1 MDNSGPVGFFSIPK
15 ESYAYHPVYCLG
27 RQFPEV
33 EHSFRSPFERDRDR
47 VVHSTAF
54 RRLAKKTQV
63 FPAPTNDHHRT
74 RLTHTIEVA
83 QICRVVSRNLGLEED
98 LAEAIALAHDLGH
111 PPFGHAGEEELA
123 ECMSCEGGF
132 EHNAHALRI
141 VTKLEYRYPDFMGLN
156 LTWEVRE
163 AFAHHSKKIS
173 EEIRHYRSKGGPF
186 LEAQVADAVD
196 SLAYD
201 AHDVEDAITAGLV
214 SLDDFLDVELVSETV
229 REIRQSGKMANSR
242 ALVPTLIRKLIDT
255 QVADLIAETT
265 RKIRS
270 AKVENLKDIR
280 ARQDLLVGNSQSLTE
295 KITQLEKFL
304 RERVYFHYR
313 VQRMATRGR
322 RILKRLFDEFCRV
335 PKLLPGRY
343 QGRLEAE
350 GLKRVICD
358 YLAGMTDQFAISEYQ
373 KLFDPRES
381 V

>member
-1 MDNSGPVGFFSIPK
+1 
-15 ESYAYHPVYCLG
+15 
-27 RQFPEV
+27 
-33 EHSFRSPFERDRDR
+33 
-47 VVHSTAF
+47 
-54 RRLAKKTQV
+54 
-63 FPAPTNDHHRT
+63 
-74 RLTHTIEVA
+74 
-83 QICRVVSRNLGLEED
+83 
-98 LAEAIALAHDLGH
+98 
-111 PPFGHAGEEELA
+111 
-123 ECMSCEGGF
+123 
-132 EHNAHALRI
+132 
-141 VTKLEYRYPDFMGLN
+141 
-156 LTWEVRE
+156 
-163 AFAHHSKKIS
+163 
-173 EEIRHYRSKGGPF
+173 
-186 LEAQVADAVD
+186 
-196 SLAYD
+196 
-201 AHDVEDAITAGLV
+201 VEDAITAGLV

-373 KLFDPRES
+373 KLFDPGES